1 MRPFNVWCVMGI
13 ALTTLFSNYA
23 TAQEYPNRPIR
34 VVVPW
39 PPSGAVDILA
49 RPLSQRLS
57 EVVAQP
63 VIVDNRPGANSIVG
77 SAIAA
82 KAAPDGYTLLIDN
95 VTGHA
100 INASLYK
107 KLPFT
112 SLTDF
117 APVGLIAAV
126 TNLLVVHPSTPVKSV
141 KDIIAAAKSKPGQ
154 ITYASFGTGGTA
166 HLAGELFRGSAGVDI
181 VHVPYKGGAPAMA
194 DLMGGN
200 VYMMFSTLP
209 TALQHVLGGR
219 LKGVATTGAKRSPS
233 TPNTPTMIESGLP
246 GFEVTTWYG
255 AMFPAKTPKPVVDKM
270 NRMLNEI
277 ISTPDMLER
286 LSGLGYEVQGSSSE
300 EFARQLKDETAKW
313 AKVVKQSGAQLD

>member
-1 MRPFNVWCVMGI
+1 MGI

-23 TAQEYPNRPIR
+23 IAQEYPNRPIR

-270 NRMLNEI
+270 NQMLNEI
-277 ISTPDMLER
+277 ISTPDMRER
-286 LSGLGYEVQGSSSE
+286 LTGLGYEVQGSSSE